1 MAMKRY
7 RNKSLRWLR
16 FPEQDVAPGV
26 EFSREYNPTMEGQH
40 LDGDVI
46 EEVSTFSVDAVG
58 VETSDDALFG
68 DDPAEEE
75 ND

>member
-16 FPEQDVAPGV
+16 FPEQDVAPGA
-26 EFSREYNPTMEGQH
+26 EFSREYTPAMEGQH
-40 LDGDVI
+40 LDGGTI
-46 EEVSTFSVDAVG
+46 EEVTTFAVDAIG
-58 VETSDDALFG
+58 FETSDDTLFG

-75 ND
+75 NE